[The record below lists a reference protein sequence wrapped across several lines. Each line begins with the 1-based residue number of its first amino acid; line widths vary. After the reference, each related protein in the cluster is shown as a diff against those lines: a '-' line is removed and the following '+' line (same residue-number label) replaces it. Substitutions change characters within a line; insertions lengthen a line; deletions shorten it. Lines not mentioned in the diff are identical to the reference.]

1 MKQVIVLPAIE
12 DQMAVDDGQRP
23 ENHFLREFAT
33 DGEVENYVDG
43 VGAMYDLVEYEIRKE
58 ASLSLDVKI
67 GSEKHHLTFT
77 TEAEKN
83 AYKQGLDDGDG
94 FRAAK
99 AITASDLEF
108 ETVLALVGSTPSPSA

>member
-1 MKQVIVLPAIE
+1 MRQVIVLPAIE

-33 DGEVENYVDG
+33 KEEAQNYIDG

-58 ASLSLDVKI
+58 GPLSLDLKI
-67 GSEKHHLTFT
+67 GSERTHVDFAT
-77 TEAEKN
+77 TAEKD
-83 AYKQGLDDGDG
+83 AYKQGLEDGDG

-99 AITASDLEF
+99 TIDQDDLEF
-108 ETVLALVGSTPSPSA
+108 DEVLALVGSTPTPAA